1 MNLCGERKSGADYPG
16 LHKLGSFAKV
26 SLHTRKG
33 RLENGC
39 FAHFPL
45 RLPPPGMFKTG
56 KGATVVVSADAR
68 ARAAALFASSP
79 LVERGPPT
87 EGGAGGSGSV
97 PSPIALRA
105 SCIDSSGLRAP
116 FGPPPLE
123 SSHAAASAAVA
134 APARLPATIGFLTG
148 KGVAV
153 ATDPAAVARMRA
165 MLLGS
170 PDGTDANDG
179 ADAIAG
185 TLPPRRHAA
194 ASAAGAAPARLP
206 ATIGFLTGKG
216 VAVATD
222 PAAVARMRAM
232 LLSSPDGADAND
244 GADAIAGA
252 LPPRRGTA
260 ARPGAPAATNLGRSA
275 LKAFQTANGTIVG
288 VAAAAGSKAAAGTAP
303 ALASGSNTVFGAGA
317 SAETGAGAGAAAPA
331 GAGTATVNTAV
342 TGGLQRRNPSLPP
355 GKISGFKKPRT
366 SNEVAMAAADRVDEP
381 PGRSAAS
388 ARGRPS
394 ALDAGR
400 GGGKKPRFVAPRS
413 VPSGHAQG
421 KAPSIAAP
429 PPVQPRTAPVMPEPS
444 HCVCTQSVA
453 DWVPLHLRSCPCCCP
468 LCNRPLAR
476 NGELVLHATH
486 CLNVDINATLLRR

>member
-1 MNLCGERKSGADYPG
+1 MLASTKVMKLIAILAFRREKRPRELGRRKEKWGRLPPQTYTTWIVREGQPS
-16 LHKLGSFAKV
+16 HQK
-26 SLHTRKG
+26 
-33 RLENGC
+33 RLENGF
-39 FAHFPL
+39 FAHHFPL

-123 SSHAAASAAVA
+123 SSHAAASAAV
-134 APARLPATIGFLTG
+134 
-148 KGVAV
+148 
-153 ATDPAAVARMRA
+153 
-165 MLLGS
+165 
-170 PDGTDANDG
+170 
-179 ADAIAG
+179 
-185 TLPPRRHAA
+185 
-194 ASAAGAAPARLP
+194 AAPARLP

-429 PPVQPRTAPVMPEPS
+429 PPVQPRAAPVMPEPS

>member
-1 MNLCGERKSGADYPG
+1 MNLCGERKSGADFPG

-33 RLENGC
+33 RLENGF
-39 FAHFPL
+39 FAHHFPL

-123 SSHAAASAAVA
+123 SSHAAASAAV
-134 APARLPATIGFLTG
+134 
-148 KGVAV
+148 
-153 ATDPAAVARMRA
+153 
-165 MLLGS
+165 
-170 PDGTDANDG
+170 
-179 ADAIAG
+179 
-185 TLPPRRHAA
+185 
-194 ASAAGAAPARLP
+194 AAPARLP

-331 GAGTATVNTAV
+331 GAGTATVNTAA

-429 PPVQPRTAPVMPEPS
+429 PPVQPRAAPVMPEPS

>member
-1 MNLCGERKSGADYPG
+1 
-16 LHKLGSFAKV
+16 
-26 SLHTRKG
+26 
-33 RLENGC
+33 
-39 FAHFPL
+39 
-45 RLPPPGMFKTG
+45 MFKTG

-170 PDGTDANDG
+170 PDGADANDG

-185 TLPPRRHAA
+185 ALPPRRHAA

>member
-1 MNLCGERKSGADYPG
+1 VLASTKVMKLIAILAFRREKRPRELGRRKEKWGRLPPQTYTTWIVREGQPS
-16 LHKLGSFAKV
+16 HQK
-26 SLHTRKG
+26 
-33 RLENGC
+33 RLENGF
-39 FAHFPL
+39 FAHHFPL

-123 SSHAAASAAVA
+123 SSHAAASAAV
-134 APARLPATIGFLTG
+134 
-148 KGVAV
+148 
-153 ATDPAAVARMRA
+153 
-165 MLLGS
+165 
-170 PDGTDANDG
+170 
-179 ADAIAG
+179 
-185 TLPPRRHAA
+185 
-194 ASAAGAAPARLP
+194 AAPARLP

-429 PPVQPRTAPVMPEPS
+429 PPVQPRAAPVMPEPS

>member
-1 MNLCGERKSGADYPG
+1 
-16 LHKLGSFAKV
+16 
-26 SLHTRKG
+26 
-33 RLENGC
+33 
-39 FAHFPL
+39 
-45 RLPPPGMFKTG
+45 MFKNG
-56 KGATVVVSADAR
+56 KGATVEVSADAR

-79 LVERGPPT
+79 LVERALPT

-105 SCIDSSGLRAP
+105 SCMESAGLRAP
-116 FGPPPLE
+116 LGPPPPD
-123 SSHAAASAAVA
+123 SSHAAPS
-134 APARLPATIGFLTG
+134 T
-148 KGVAV
+148 
-153 ATDPAAVARMRA
+153 
-165 MLLGS
+165 
-170 PDGTDANDG
+170 
-179 ADAIAG
+179 
-185 TLPPRRHAA
+185 
-194 ASAAGAAPARLP
+194 AGAAPARLP
-206 ATIGFLTGKG
+206 ATSGFLTGKG

-232 LLSSPDGADAND
+232 LLSSPDGTDANDGADAIAAGALPPRRHAAPSTTGAAPARLPATSGFLTGKGVAVATDPAAVARLRAMLLSSPDGADAND

-252 LPPRRGTA
+252 LPPRRGSA
-260 ARPGAPAATNLGRSA
+260 ARPGAPAATNLGRSV

-303 ALASGSNTVFGAGA
+303 ALAAGSNTVFGAGA

-331 GAGTATVNTAV
+331 GACTATVNTSV
-342 TGGLQRRNPSLPP
+342 TGGLQRRNPSLHP

-366 SNEVAMAAADRVDEP
+366 SVEVAMAAADRVDEP

-421 KAPSIAAP
+421 ADQGKAPSMAAP
-429 PPVQPRTAPVMPEPS
+429 PPVQPRAAPVMPEPS

-486 CLNVDINATLLRR
+486 CLNVDINATLLKR